1 MNETIRIHN
10 IIKNTT
16 VLGPGNRYT
25 VWFQGCMRNCIG
37 CMSPSSRPLDSGKT
51 ITVEKIVKS
60 ILLTKNIEGVTI
72 SGGEPFLQI
81 DALFALIKSIK
92 EKSNLSIIIYT
103 GYTLKELRDMKNDK
117 VNQILENMTDILID
131 GEYIEA
137 LNDGISLRGSSNQV
151 VHFLSEHYKGF
162 EHLYESKERN
172 TEIFVS
178 NKELFFVG
186 IPEKE
191 TLQTW
196 LNVTNVFNDQ

>member
-1 MNETIRIHN
+1 M
-10 IIKNTT
+10 IKNTT
-16 VLGPGNRYT
+16 VLGPGNRYA
-25 VWFQGCMRNCIG
+25 VWFQGCMRNCPG
-37 CMSPSSRPLDSGKT
+37 CMSLGSRPLDGGRI

-60 ILLTKNIEGVTI
+60 ILLTKNIEGITI

-117 VNQILENMTDILID
+117 VNQILKNMTDILID

-137 LNDGISLRGSSNQV
+137 LNDGTSLRGSSNQV

-196 LNVTNVFNDQ
+196 LNATNVFNDK